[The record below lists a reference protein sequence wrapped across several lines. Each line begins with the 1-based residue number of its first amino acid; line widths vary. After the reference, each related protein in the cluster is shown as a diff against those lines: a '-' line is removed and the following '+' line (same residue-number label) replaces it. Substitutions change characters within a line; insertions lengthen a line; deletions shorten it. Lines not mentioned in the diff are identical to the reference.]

1 MAILFGLIL
10 PLGVIY
16 IFNWVIFTIIMM
28 KLLRRNKVTKVDM
41 LNTRVLKQNFI
52 VAVGLSLLFG
62 LGWGFGLTATSSN
75 TKEVTFAFQ
84 VIFSLFVGSQGIV
97 IFFFHG
103 LRSPDF
109 QKVWKSVFC
118 LFQQKKYTVSSREQ
132 KKTNSSYNMAT
143 LNKTG
148 SLSLH
153 SGPMLHSNT
162 EKISAELRPGHD
174 TLVTVKDD
182 VTHSQEDVDEKT
194 DLGMVEAE
202 GHNQSVGETATVIIN
217 AGRATDIPET
227 CGEEEDV
234 PTLEDA
240 ESEIPAKA

>member
-1 MAILFGLIL
+1 
-10 PLGVIY
+10 
-16 IFNWVIFTIIMM
+16 MM

-41 LNTRVLKQNFI
+41 PKTRVLKQNFI
-52 VAVGLSLLFG
+52 VAIGLSLLFG

-84 VIFSLFVGSQGIV
+84 VIFSLFVGSQGIL

-109 QKVWKSVFC
+109 RKVWKSIFC
-118 LFQQKKYTVSSREQ
+118 LFQQKKYTVSSRDQ
-132 KKTNSSYNMAT
+132 RKTNSSYNMAT

-153 SGPMLHSNT
+153 SGPMFHANT
-162 EKISAELRPGHD
+162 ENFSSDSLSGHD

-194 DLGMVEAE
+194 DLGMAEAE
-202 GHNQSVGETATVIIN
+202 GQNQSVGETATVVIN

-227 CGEEEDV
+227 CGEEK
-234 PTLEDA
+234 A
-240 ESEIPAKA
+240 ESEIPTKA